1 MGRKFL
7 IPASMALAALSLAGC
22 ARNYAGEGGLAGAG
36 VGAAVAGVSGGN
48 IGTGAAIGGA
58 VGAAAG
64 SQVKKDCWRTDA
76 DGRNYRVC

>member
-1 MGRKFL
+1 MGKKFL
-7 IPASMALAALSLAGC
+7 IPAAIALGALSLGGC

-36 VGAAVAGVSGGN
+36 VGAAVAGISGGN

-76 DGRNYRVC
+76 DGRSYRVC

>member
-1 MGRKFL
+1 MARKFL
-7 IPASMALAALSLAGC
+7 IPASMALVALSLAGC

-36 VGAAVAGVSGGN
+36 VGAVVAGVSGGN
-48 IGTGAAIGGA
+48 VGTGAAIGGA

-76 DGRNYRVC
+76 DGRSYRVC

>member
-1 MGRKFL
+1 MARKFL

-48 IGTGAAIGGA
+48 FGTGAVIGGA

-76 DGRNYRVC
+76 DGRRYRAC